1 MTAALPPG
9 PACRICGGRGLTP
22 ILDFGRVPLTAQ
34 FRPAEE
40 PAAAQRRYPLNLDFC
55 PDCALLQVRELPPP
69 PEIFNAGYPYY
80 SSMSEAYVR
89 YAEALCLRILE
100 RTELR
105 PGSRVIELA
114 SNDGYLLQHFA
125 ARGMA
130 VLGVDPS
137 EGPARVAHGK
147 DIPTRIEFF
156 DADAADRIVS
166 EWGQADVVIAC
177 NVIAHVEDIHGF
189 VAGMAAVLKPGGTL
203 VIEIP
208 WVGDVVANAAFDTI
222 YHEHIFYYTLHALQR
237 LLERHGLKLLDLE
250 RTSQQGGGL
259 RLYASDRG
267 EASASIEEFLQ
278 RERQEGLAGIE
289 TYRRFAAHADALVCQ
304 CRAFLADAIADG
316 RRVAA
321 YGAAAK
327 GVMFLHRLG
336 DIAERIEWVA
346 DKCPTKQGRKIPG
359 LDLSVVPP
367 ARLYQDRPDLAL
379 VLAWNL
385 MEEIRAEHRAYLMEG
400 GKFIQAV
407 PAMRLFNAHDLAG

>member
-1 MTAALPPG
+1 
-9 PACRICGGRGLTP
+9 
-22 ILDFGRVPLTAQ
+22 
-34 FRPAEE
+34 
-40 PAAAQRRYPLNLDFC
+40 RYPLNLDFC
-55 PDCALLQVRELPPP
+55 AECAVLQVRELPPASD
-69 PEIFNAGYPYY
+69 IFNADYPYY
-80 SSMSEAYVR
+80 SSMSQAYVR

-125 ARGMA
+125 ARGMS

-137 EGPARVAHGK
+137 EGPARVAREKG
-147 DIPTRIEFF
+147 IPTRVEFF
-156 DADAADRIVS
+156 DAEAAEEIATT
-166 EWGQADVVIAC
+166 WGQADVVIAC
-177 NVIAHVEDIHGF
+177 NVIAHVADIHGF

-208 WVGDVVANAAFDTI
+208 WVGDIVANAAFDTI

-259 RLYASDRG
+259 RLYASDEG
-267 EASASIEEFLQ
+267 AASASIEEFLQ

-379 VLAWNL
+379 VLVWNL
-385 MEEIRAEHRAYLMEG
+385 MEEIRAEHRNYLMEG
-400 GKFIQAV
+400 
-407 PAMRLFNAHDLAG
+407 